1 MLSRWMQTGLVLTL
15 LAVVAGG
22 VWLYRAQA
30 RAMRFEV
37 ERELT
42 AIARLK
48 AYQIDEWRADQL
60 EDAAS
65 LQQDPYL
72 VRAIAAFLA
81 APTAERRD
89 DLHGR
94 FRVLARQHDIEDI
107 LLVDTAGR
115 MQLRLGSLPG
125 HPEEWYQPVVHGA
138 LAGRRPVFLDLHRGP
153 LSDIPH
159 SATVAPLFDEA
170 GRGQQPLGCL
180 VLVNGDSRFLFP
192 LLQVW
197 PTPSRTAET
206 LLVRR
211 DGDHALF
218 LAATRHR
225 ANAAFNL
232 RLPLSDDRLVSVQ
245 AVQGRTG
252 YVHGLDYRGV
262 EVAAV
267 LLPIDN
273 TPWLMVVKIDRDEAF
288 ADWRLRSTLLL
299 ALLGTLAALVA
310 IGGVVLWQRQ
320 EKAHFRALY
329 QAEAAT
335 RAALEH
341 RGAILEAV
349 GDGVVAV
356 NAEGR
361 VDLLNPAAN
370 ALTGWSGDKARGRLV
385 EEVVDLVDTVTD
397 APLPNPAR
405 TALSTGGPVTPPD
418 DQATLKARNGDRF
431 QVAVAATPLPG
442 GGGAV
447 LAIRDMTQSSRLR
460 AAMRQERRILKLFVE
475 HAPAS
480 IAMFDREMRYLAV
493 SRRFLTDH
501 QLEGRDLIGQCHY
514 DVFPDLPERWRDAN
528 QRCLQGAV
536 EGGSEDL
543 WPRADGRSDWVRWAI
558 HPWYEIGNQ
567 VGGLV
572 LFSEV
577 ITARKEAELALEAS
591 RRQLAHL
598 FTVSPAVIYAL
609 RADSLEPTWVSPN
622 VIDLLGY
629 TVAEVL
635 EPDWW
640 VEHLHAGDRERA
652 LVDMET
658 LTAAGRVSHEY
669 RFHRK
674 DGSLLWVLDD
684 LRLVR
689 DESGQPTELIGAWTD
704 ITHRREAEAALKR
717 SEAKFR
723 SLFQRHAAVKLL
735 LDPDDGRILEANAAA
750 AAFYGWSREELQ
762 RMRIDQINTL
772 PPHQVRAELFRV
784 CNQERIYFEF
794 RHRRAD
800 GSIRDVA
807 VYSSAM
813 ELEGRPVI
821 HSIVHDITEFRQL
834 EEQLRQAQKMESIGR
849 LAGGVAHDF
858 NNMLAVILGYTQ
870 LVLDRTPADDPS
882 REDLEE
888 VLHAAEHSVGITRQL
903 LAFARQ
909 QPVSPEVID
918 LNTAVDGLLK
928 MLGRLIGEGVRLVW
942 RPGADLWPVS
952 MDPAQF
958 DQVLAN
964 LCINARDAVATG
976 GTITI
981 ETGRAHY
988 GPEDCANRPDRLPG
1002 DFAVLT
1008 VRDDGC
1014 GMDRVTRERIFE
1026 PFFTTK
1032 PLGEGTG
1039 LGLAMV
1045 YGTVRQNRGFI
1056 EVESGPGEGTVFRIH
1071 LPRHA
1076 GEAVAGNATE
1086 VAVTPDGGGRTVLV
1100 VEDDPLLLGLV
1111 RQMLGKLDYT
1121 VCAADSPAAALALA
1135 AHQDHDFAV
1144 LLTDVVLPEMDG
1156 RDLAERIRALRPSI
1170 RVVFMSGYAPGL
1182 LTDRGVLA
1190 PGAAF
1195 LQKPFPIDQ
1204 LARRLRQVLDTPAG
1218 SP

>member
-1 MLSRWMQTGLVLTL
+1 MQAGLVLTL

-30 RAMRFEV
+30 QAMRMEV

-48 AYQIDEWRADQL
+48 AYQIGEWRADQL

-81 APTAERRD
+81 APAQANRD
-89 DLHGR
+89 DLLGR
-94 FRVLARQHDIEDI
+94 LRVLARQHDIEDI
-107 LLVDTAGR
+107 LLVDTAAR
-115 MQLRLGSLPG
+115 VLLRLGLLPG
-125 HPEEWYQPVVHGA
+125 HPDQWYQPVVHQA

-159 SATVAPLFDEA
+159 SATVAPLFGEA
-170 GRGQQPLGCL
+170 GQGQQPLGCL

-211 DGDHALF
+211 DGDQALF
-218 LAATRHR
+218 LAATRHQ
-225 ANAAFNL
+225 ADAALNL
-232 RLPLSDDRLVSVQ
+232 RLPLGDSGPVSVQ

-288 ADWRLRSTLLL
+288 ADWRLRSALLL
-299 ALLGTLAALVA
+299 ALLGALAALVA
-310 IGGVVLWQRQ
+310 IGGLLLWQRQ

-370 ALTGWSGDKARGRLV
+370 ALTGWSGEQARGRLV

-405 TALSTGGPVTPPD
+405 TALTSGGPVTPPD
-418 DQATLKARNGDRF
+418 DQAILKARNGDRF

-442 GGGAV
+442 GDGAV

-460 AAMRQERRILKLFVE
+460 ATMRHERRILKLFVE
-475 HAPAS
+475 HAPAA

-493 SRRFLTDH
+493 SRRFLVDH
-501 QLEGRDLIGQCHY
+501 QLEGQDLIGQCHY
-514 DVFPDLPERWRDAN
+514 DVFPDLPERWREAN

-543 WPRADGRSDWVRWAI
+543 WPRADGRTDWVRWAI

-577 ITARKEAELALEAS
+577 ITARKETELALEAS

-640 VEHLHAGDRERA
+640 VEHLHAGDRQRA

-658 LTAAGRVSHEY
+658 LAAAGRVSHEY

-689 DESGQPTELIGAWTD
+689 DESGQPTEIIGAWTD

-735 LDPDDGRILEANAAA
+735 LDPDDGRILEANEAA
-750 AAFYGWSREELQ
+750 AAFYGWSQDDAHRP
-762 RMRIDQINTL
+762 DQHPAAPPGAGRTL
-772 PPHQVRAELFRV
+772 PGVQPGAHLLRIPPPPGGRLHPRRGRV
-784 CNQERIYFEF
+784 QQ
-794 RHRRAD
+794 RHGTRGQAGDPFHCPRHHRVPPTRRAAPPGAED
-800 GSIRDVA
+800 GVHRPVGRRRGPRFQQHAGRDPRLHPA
-807 VYSSAM
+807 RARPHAG
-813 ELEGRPVI
+813 GRPEPRGPVGGAARGRA
-821 HSIVHDITEFRQL
+821 FR
-834 EEQLRQAQKMESIGR
+834 RDHPPAAR
-849 LAGGVAHDF
+849 LC
-858 NNMLAVILGYTQ
+858 
-870 LVLDRTPADDPS
+870 PA
-882 REDLEE
+882 
-888 VLHAAEHSVGITRQL
+888 A
-903 LAFARQ
+903 ARQ
-909 QPVSPEVID
+909 PGGDRPE
-918 LNTAVDGLLK
+918 
-928 MLGRLIGEGVRLVW
+928 
-942 RPGADLWPVS
+942 
-952 MDPAQF
+952 
-958 DQVLAN
+958 
-964 LCINARDAVATG
+964 
-976 GTITI
+976 
-981 ETGRAHY
+981 H
-988 GPEDCANRPDRLPG
+988 
-1002 DFAVLT
+1002 
-1008 VRDDGC
+1008 
-1014 GMDRVTRERIFE
+1014 
-1026 PFFTTK
+1026 
-1032 PLGEGTG
+1032 
-1039 LGLAMV
+1039 
-1045 YGTVRQNRGFI
+1045 
-1056 EVESGPGEGTVFRIH
+1056 
-1071 LPRHA
+1071 
-1076 GEAVAGNATE
+1076 
-1086 VAVTPDGGGRTVLV
+1086 GGGR
-1100 VEDDPLLLGLV
+1100 
-1111 RQMLGKLDYT
+1111 
-1121 VCAADSPAAALALA
+1121 PAQDARP
-1135 AHQDHDFAV
+1135 AHRR
-1144 LLTDVVLPEMDG
+1144 G
-1156 RDLAERIRALRPSI
+1156 R
-1170 RVVFMSGYAPGL
+1170 APGL
-1182 LTDRGVLA
+1182 AARRGPLAGVHGPGPVRPDARQPVHQRPRRRCHRRHHHHRDRPRALQ
-1190 PGAAF
+1190 PGGLRPPAR
-1195 LQKPFPIDQ
+1195 PS
-1204 LARRLRQVLDTPAG
+1204 ARRLHRAHRA
-1218 SP
+1218 

>member
-1 MLSRWMQTGLVLTL
+1 
-15 LAVVAGG
+15 
-22 VWLYRAQA
+22 
-30 RAMRFEV
+30 
-37 ERELT
+37 
-42 AIARLK
+42 
-48 AYQIDEWRADQL
+48 
-60 EDAAS
+60 
-65 LQQDPYL
+65 
-72 VRAIAAFLA
+72 
-81 APTAERRD
+81 
-89 DLHGR
+89 
-94 FRVLARQHDIEDI
+94 
-107 LLVDTAGR
+107 
-115 MQLRLGSLPG
+115 
-125 HPEEWYQPVVHGA
+125 
-138 LAGRRPVFLDLHRGP
+138 
-153 LSDIPH
+153 
-159 SATVAPLFDEA
+159 
-170 GRGQQPLGCL
+170 
-180 VLVNGDSRFLFP
+180 
-192 LLQVW
+192 
-197 PTPSRTAET
+197 
-206 LLVRR
+206 
-211 DGDHALF
+211 
-218 LAATRHR
+218 
-225 ANAAFNL
+225 
-232 RLPLSDDRLVSVQ
+232 
-245 AVQGRTG
+245 
-252 YVHGLDYRGV
+252 
-262 EVAAV
+262 
-267 LLPIDN
+267 
-273 TPWLMVVKIDRDEAF
+273 
-288 ADWRLRSTLLL
+288 
-299 ALLGTLAALVA
+299 
-310 IGGVVLWQRQ
+310 
-320 EKAHFRALY
+320 
-329 QAEAAT
+329 
-335 RAALEH
+335 
-341 RGAILEAV
+341 
-349 GDGVVAV
+349 
-356 NAEGR
+356 
-361 VDLLNPAAN
+361 
-370 ALTGWSGDKARGRLV
+370 
-385 EEVVDLVDTVTD
+385 
-397 APLPNPAR
+397 
-405 TALSTGGPVTPPD
+405 
-418 DQATLKARNGDRF
+418 
-431 QVAVAATPLPG
+431 
-442 GGGAV
+442 
-447 LAIRDMTQSSRLR
+447 
-460 AAMRQERRILKLFVE
+460 
-475 HAPAS
+475 
-480 IAMFDREMRYLAV
+480 
-493 SRRFLTDH
+493 
-501 QLEGRDLIGQCHY
+501 
-514 DVFPDLPERWRDAN
+514 
-528 QRCLQGAV
+528 
-536 EGGSEDL
+536 
-543 WPRADGRSDWVRWAI
+543 
-558 HPWYEIGNQ
+558 
-567 VGGLV
+567 
-572 LFSEV
+572 
-577 ITARKEAELALEAS
+577 
-591 RRQLAHL
+591 
-598 FTVSPAVIYAL
+598 
-609 RADSLEPTWVSPN
+609 
-622 VIDLLGY
+622 
-629 TVAEVL
+629 
-635 EPDWW
+635 
-640 VEHLHAGDRERA
+640 
-652 LVDMET
+652 MET
-658 LTAAGRVSHEY
+658 LAAAGRVSHEY

-689 DESGQPTELIGAWTD
+689 DESGQPTEIIGAWTD

-735 LDPDDGRILEANAAA
+735 LDPDDGRILEANEAA
-750 AAFYGWSREELQ
+750 AAFYGWSQDELQ

-958 DQVLAN
+958 DQMLAN

-981 ETGRAHY
+981 ETGRVHY
-988 GPEDCANRPDRLPG
+988 GQEDCAHRPDRLPG

-1076 GEAVAGNATE
+1076 GEAVAGNASRGCGD
-1086 VAVTPDGGGRTVLV
+1086 AGRRR
-1100 VEDDPLLLGLV
+1100 PNRARG
-1111 RQMLGKLDYT
+1111 RGR
-1121 VCAADSPAAALALA
+1121 PAAARPGPADARQARLHRVRGGQPGRGPGPGRPPGPRFRGA
-1135 AHQDHDFAV
+1135 AHRRGPAG
-1144 LLTDVVLPEMDG
+1144 DG
-1156 RDLAERIRALRPSI
+1156 RPRPGRAHPRPASVHPGGVHVRLRARPAHRPGRARPRGRLPAETL
-1170 RVVFMSGYAPGL
+1170 
-1182 LTDRGVLA
+1182 
-1190 PGAAF
+1190 
-1195 LQKPFPIDQ
+1195 PIDQ